1 MSLCVTQPEC
11 LFFLKG
17 DLGEEC
23 EASEGLCL
31 GAEDRGDPEEDGRQR
46 QGEAMDSH
54 GDAPGPHKQ
63 LMIYMRKSSPL
74 GGAAGHSC
82 AGAAGTQLGD
92 RRVGGLAQ
100 RLGQPPL
107 QI

>member
-1 MSLCVTQPEC
+1 
-11 LFFLKG
+11 
-17 DLGEEC
+17 
-23 EASEGLCL
+23 
-31 GAEDRGDPEEDGRQR
+31 
-46 QGEAMDSH
+46 MDSH

-107 QI
+107 QIRDCVVLAPPGGARGAAQHRGAGVGRRTLRRKF